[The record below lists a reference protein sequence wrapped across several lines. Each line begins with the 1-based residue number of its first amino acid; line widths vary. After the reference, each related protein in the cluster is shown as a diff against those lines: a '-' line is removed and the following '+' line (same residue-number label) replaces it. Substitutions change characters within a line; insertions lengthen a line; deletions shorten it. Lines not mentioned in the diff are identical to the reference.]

1 MKRTPA
7 LFLSGVLTLVLTSGL
22 FWLNATSL
30 APDSVQTLASVQAVD
45 QAVPAQTTNQAEL
58 AGVYSQREAALQA
71 QVAQGQAA
79 LRDLDQTYQDQIK
92 TLQDQLAQLTPAA
105 KDRTTQLQAVQGQLA
120 QVQAATHQDDV
131 NYRQQVAALQQ
142 REAQALTQLQDL
154 QGQLQ
159 NAYAQIVAR
168 QAEQDQ
174 NVLSA
179 GQSGEAQAFEGEHHA
194 GRHHHEDEDQEEEEH
209 DD

>member
-7 LFLSGVLTLVLTSGL
+7 LFLSGVLTLALTSGV
-22 FWLNATSL
+22 FWLNNQMSTSSL
-30 APDSVQTLASVQAVD
+30 TPDSVQTLASVQAVD
-45 QAVPAQTTNQAEL
+45 QIAPTQTTNPADL
-58 AGVYSQREAALQA
+58 AGVYSQREAVLQA
-71 QVAQGQAA
+71 QVAQGQTA
-79 LRDLDQTYQDQIK
+79 LRTLDKTYQDQIK

-105 KDRTTQLQAVQGQLA
+105 QAKTAQLQAVQAQLA

-131 NYRQQVAALQQ
+131 NYRQQIAALQQ
-142 REAQALTQLQDL
+142 REAQALAQLQEL

-168 QAEQDQ
+168 QAGQDQ
-174 NVLSA
+174 TDLSA
-179 GQSGEAQAFEGEHHA
+179 GQSAESQAFEDVHSYS
-194 GRHHHEDEDQEEEEH
+194 RHHHEEDEH